1 LRFAGYNLGAT
12 QYIAAQ
18 DLILT
23 LAAQGQLPS
32 ELAELRLF
40 LAPILCHSPKEQAEF
55 LSFPRGA
62 KECLPGRSASCK
74 EKMQKKSYF
83 LKK

>member
-40 LAPILCHSPKEQAEF
+40 FSTHTV
-55 LSFPRGA
+55 SFA
-62 KECLPGRSASCK
+62 
-74 EKMQKKSYF
+74 
-83 LKK
+83 